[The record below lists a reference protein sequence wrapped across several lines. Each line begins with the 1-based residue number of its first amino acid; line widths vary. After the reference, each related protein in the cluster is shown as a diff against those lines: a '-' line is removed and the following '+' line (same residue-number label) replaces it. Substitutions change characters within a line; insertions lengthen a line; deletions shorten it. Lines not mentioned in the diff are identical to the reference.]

1 MKVKFTEN
9 DKKVLKLLLEGG
21 RMSCTEMAEELGIT
35 SQAVGRIKEKLEKT
49 GIIKGYTTTI
59 DQQKIG
65 IEVIAIALFKIKTRS
80 WRKADER
87 DVIESM
93 ESPHMIRAY
102 RFPEGDNTH
111 MIVYGFADIKEM
123 DGFFHALQTDKG
135 ESAELKK
142 LYVMSTDSIMKDS
155 ENELL
160 IEMIDGEAGK
170 LARPE
175 LPKPFATPDGW

>member
-49 GIIKGYTTTI
+49 GIIKGYTATI

-123 DGFFHALQTDKG
+123 DGFFHALQNERGDA
-135 ESAELKK
+135 AELKK

-160 IEMIDGEAGK
+160 IEMINGEAGK

-175 LPKPFATPDGW
+175 HPKPIGT